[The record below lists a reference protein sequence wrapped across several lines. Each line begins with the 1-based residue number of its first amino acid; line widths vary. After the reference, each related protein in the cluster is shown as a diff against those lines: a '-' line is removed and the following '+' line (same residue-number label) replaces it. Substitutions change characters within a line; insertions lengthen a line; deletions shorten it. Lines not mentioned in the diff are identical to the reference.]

1 MNRETFIAALAVG
14 LLKLLFSTLRL
25 KLEDRSGF
33 MKQHPDFPILCV
45 FWHNRILAITP
56 AFLKWYPAKG
66 RKGVSVLTSP
76 SRDGEILAKVMAG
89 FRMGSIRGSSNKRA
103 SAAAK
108 ECIRLLES
116 GGDLAVTPDG
126 PRGPRYVMSPGLILM
141 AQQTGA
147 RILPLHARFSRCIK
161 MKTWD
166 EFRIP
171 LPFSTIHIIADSYQE
186 IPPTAT
192 EAEFEFQRKRI
203 ETLLNHETH

>member
-1 MNRETFIAALAVG
+1 MSREKWIAALAVG
-14 LLKLLFSTLRL
+14 ILRLLFGTLRV
-25 KLEDRSGF
+25 KIEDRSGF
-33 MKQHPDFPILCV
+33 TRKSPDFPVIV
-45 FWHNRILAITP
+45 TFWHNRILAITT
-56 AFLKWYPAKG
+56 AFLEVYPNHL

-76 SRDGEILAKVMAG
+76 SRDGEILSQIMAG

-108 ECIRLLES
+108 ECIRRLES
-116 GGDLAVTPDG
+116 GADLAVTPDG

-147 RILPLHARFSRCIK
+147 RILPVHAHFSRCLK

-171 LPFSTIHIIADSYQE
+171 LPFSTVHIVASPYE
-186 IPPTAT
+186 TIPPTAT
-192 EAEFEFQRKRI
+192 EAEFEAQRKRI
-203 ETLLNHETH
+203 ETILINEAD